1 MSVMSQK
8 GHKVVQNHK
17 KLIISLDF
25 FCIELKLSTVV
36 MLLTKFHDMSTV
48 TFPWQHNGLHSKGK
62 IRVFLLQEVLF
73 ALVVHSVGVGEH
85 GHYKAEAQGSLL
97 NSRATNK
104 AVFILGR

>member
-1 MSVMSQK
+1 MSVTSQK

-48 TFPWQHNGLHSKGK
+48 TFPWQHNGLQALSIQRGNLE
-62 IRVFLLQEVLF
+62 FSSFNLLLLFIQWVCANMDITKQKHKEVC
-73 ALVVHSVGVGEH
+73 
-85 GHYKAEAQGSLL
+85 
-97 NSRATNK
+97 
-104 AVFILGR
+104 